1 MVKLSKPTDDNHGS
15 LRDKFPV
22 LSSLQDDT
30 ANGHERQTNKP
41 RSLGRS
47 KSIFFLA
54 QKFFRLSAE
63 DDASDASN
71 QVLITKHNMEP
82 SSNSSDPYSDDQHSI
97 KALNHRDA
105 AYYHPN
111 NNRRVTPTATI
122 PPKEQKSWNPLASI
136 RSKLDAGLLSVRG
149 RNGPAMR
156 SNVST
161 GKSLHSQVAL
171 WMLMA

>member
-1 MVKLSKPTDDNHGS
+1 MVKLSKPSDGNHGS

-30 ANGHERQTNKP
+30 ANGREKQTNRP
-41 RSLGRS
+41 RTLDRT
-47 KSIFFLA
+47 KSIFSLA

-63 DDASDASN
+63 GDSSDASN
-71 QVLITKHNMEP
+71 QVLVTKHNTEP
-82 SSNSSDPYSDDQHSI
+82 SSSSSDPSSDDQHCI
-97 KALNHRDA
+97 KAMNHRDA

-136 RSKLDAGLLSVRG
+136 RSKLDATFLSVRG

-156 SNVST
+156 SQVST
-161 GKSLHSQVAL
+161 GKSFHS
-171 WMLMA
+171 

>member
-1 MVKLSKPTDDNHGS
+1 MVKLSKPSDGNHGS

-30 ANGHERQTNKP
+30 PNGHERQTNKP
-41 RSLGRS
+41 RTLGRS
-47 KSIFFLA
+47 KSIFSLA

-82 SSNSSDPYSDDQHSI
+82 SSSNSDPSSDDQHSI
-97 KALNHRDA
+97 KARNHRDA

-136 RSKLDAGLLSVRG
+136 RGKLDAGFLSVRG
-149 RNGPAMR
+149 RNGPAVR
-156 SNVST
+156 SHVST
-161 GKSLHSQVAL
+161 GKSLHS
-171 WMLMA
+171 